1 MCGLSVDD
9 RNFTRIDVD
18 EFLKC
23 RTEKVKYEHVKKY
36 TFKGV
41 KN

>member
-9 RNFTRIDVD
+9 RNFMRIDVD
-18 EFLKC
+18 EFLKW
-23 RTEKVKYEHVKKY
+23 RTEKVKSEHVKKY

>member
-1 MCGLSVDD
+1 MPMNSLSVEQS
-9 RNFTRIDVD
+9 T
-18 EFLKC
+18 EFK
-23 RTEKVKYEHVKKY
+23 KYEHVKKY

>member
-1 MCGLSVDD
+1 MWMNSLSVEQS
-9 RNFTRIDVD
+9 T
-18 EFLKC
+18 EFLK
-23 RTEKVKYEHVKKY
+23 YERVKKY